1 MREFDVEHA
10 FGLVPD
16 FRLATLP
23 FRPFQHL
30 LKVED
35 QLACLACIRHHL
47 APRGKL
53 VLDIFNPSLPHL
65 TGTHNASELVG
76 EEPEFTT
83 SDGRKVRRTHRIVSR
98 DLVNQV
104 QTIEMIYTIV
114 HPHGRQEEVT
124 HKFSMRYLFRF
135 EAEHLLARA
144 GFKVEALYSDYD
156 GSPYGA
162 KYPGELIFVACKE

>member
-1 MREFDVEHA
+1 MSRWTSERGSDCCRADMREFDVEHA

-83 SDGRKVRRTHRIVSR
+83 SDGRK
-98 DLVNQV
+98 
-104 QTIEMIYTIV
+104 
-114 HPHGRQEEVT
+114 
-124 HKFSMRYLFRF
+124 
-135 EAEHLLARA
+135 
-144 GFKVEALYSDYD
+144 
-156 GSPYGA
+156 
-162 KYPGELIFVACKE
+162 